1 MHAQSILHAKMT
13 RTSSNAINR
22 DGLEA
27 QRSKSF
33 VWYRPVQVA
42 TGVHDH
48 TVASF
53 FTPLLPP
60 PRASLL
66 TMVKCPEC
74 SSEDIDTTDGV
85 TMCLDCGHELT
96 EADLNPPSAFKVGLV
111 LEAGKVPGKDKL
123 SKLSV
128 DVGCGEPIT
137 VVTAAGNIAVG
148 NKIVIATVGAVIN
161 DEVVKKGKVRPNFG
175 DDRAPAQ
182 TMLELAPLVST
193 VELLELAAMFAG
205 RGLHE

>member
-1 MHAQSILHAKMT
+1 M
-13 RTSSNAINR
+13 
-22 DGLEA
+22 
-27 QRSKSF
+27 
-33 VWYRPVQVA
+33 A
-42 TGVHDH
+42 TGVHEH

-60 PRASLL
+60 PRQLL

-175 DDRAPAQ
+175 DDRAPAK
-182 TMLELAPLVST
+182 TMLELAPLVVLLSCST
-193 VELLELAAMFAG
+193 RSSELAAMFAG
-205 RGLHE
+205 WGLHE